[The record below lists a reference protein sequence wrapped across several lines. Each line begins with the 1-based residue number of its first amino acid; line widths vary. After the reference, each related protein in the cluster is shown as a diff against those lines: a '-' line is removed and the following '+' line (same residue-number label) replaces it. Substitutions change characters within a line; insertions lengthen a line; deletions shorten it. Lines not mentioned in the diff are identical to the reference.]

1 MITSDTDYKSNINRI
16 HADDIFSFDSSNRTD
31 NNEQITFI
39 NYSHSYC
46 ICFVDIVSSTK
57 NICGMTESNKI
68 QEYYSV
74 FLNTMGSIIKS
85 YNGRA
90 VKNAGDGLLYYFP
103 RTFDLKNEFAFQNA
117 LDCGLDMIEENEKLN
132 QYYRNRGLS
141 TINYRVSANY
151 GRVELAMSL
160 NSNSVDIFGSPVNL
174 CSKINQLACPNQMII
189 HDDLHEVL
197 KKTEFYNQYVFRNAS
212 NNQLYG
218 DTNYI
223 IFSVDRR
230 ENNINNGF
238 NKKHPN
244 KLARTNV
251 SPNILI
257 IDDDKDI
264 LFTFKTIIHSEGYH
278 VDSYSSPYEALGH
291 FSHIDPYFYDLIIMD
306 IRMPELNGILLYSKI
321 KAINPEVKVIFLSAL
336 NAVDEVLS
344 IFPEIRHSE
353 IIRKPIE
360 PDVLLSKISSILQP

>member
-1 MITSDTDYKSNINRI
+1 MITSDTDYKSNISKI
-16 HADDIFSFDSSNRTD
+16 HADDIFSLDPHNRID
-31 NNEQITFI
+31 NNEQITSI
-39 NYSHSYC
+39 DYSHSYC

-57 NICGMTESNKI
+57 NICEMTESNKI

-85 YNGRA
+85 YNGSA

-103 RTFDLKNEFAFQNA
+103 RTFDLKNEFAFRNA

-132 QYYRNRGLS
+132 QYYKNRGLS
-141 TINYRVSANY
+141 SINYRVSANY

-160 NSNSVDIFGSPVNL
+160 NSNSVDIFGSPVNM
-174 CSKINQLACPNQMII
+174 CSKINPSACLNQMII
-189 HDDLHEVL
+189 HNDLHEVL
-197 KKTEFYNQYVFRNAS
+197 KKTEFYNQYAFRNVS
-212 NNQLYG
+212 NHQLYG

-223 IFSVDRR
+223 IFSVDCR
-230 ENNINNGF
+230 ESKINNRF
-238 NKKHPN
+238 NKKQA
-244 KLARTNV
+244 LANV
-251 SPNILI
+251 SSNILI
-257 IDDDKDI
+257 IDDDEDI
-264 LFTFKTIIHSEGYH
+264 LFTFRAIIHSEGYH

-291 FSHIDPYFYDLIIMD
+291 FSHMDPYFYDLVIMD

-336 NAVDEVLS
+336 NAIDEMLS
-344 IFPEIRHSE
+344 IFPEIRPSE

>member
-1 MITSDTDYKSNINRI
+1 MITSDTDYKSNISKI
-16 HADDIFSFDSSNRTD
+16 HSDDIFSLDPHNRID
-31 NNEQITFI
+31 NNEQITSI

-57 NICGMTESNKI
+57 NICEMTESNKI

-85 YNGRA
+85 YNGS
-90 VKNAGDGLLYYFP
+90 VLKNAGDGLLYYFP
-103 RTFDLKNEFAFQNA
+103 RTFDLKNEFAFRNA
-117 LDCGLDMIEENEKLN
+117 LDCGLDMIEEKEKLD
-132 QYYRNRGLS
+132 QYYKNSGLS
-141 TINYRVSANY
+141 SINYRVSANY

-160 NSNSVDIFGSPVNL
+160 YSNSGDIFGSPVNI
-174 CSKINQLACPNQMII
+174 CSKINPLACPNQMII
-189 HDDLHEVL
+189 HYDLHEVL
-197 KKTEFYNQYVFRNAS
+197 KKTEFYNQYAFRNVS
-212 NNQLYG
+212 NHQLYG

-223 IFSVDRR
+223 IFYVDRR
-230 ENNINNGF
+230 ESNINNRF
-238 NKKHPN
+238 NKEQPHKQ
-244 KLARTNV
+244 ARANM
-251 SPNILI
+251 SSNILI

-264 LFTFKTIIHSEGYH
+264 LFTFRAIIHSEGYH

-291 FSHIDPYFYDLIIMD
+291 FSHMDPYFYDLVIMD

-336 NAVDEVLS
+336 NAIDEVLS
-344 IFPEIRHSE
+344 IFPEIRLSE
-353 IIRKPIE
+353 IIRKPVE